1 MLDILENF
9 QCDVIRIAEAFDAG
23 RLTEA
28 DQKIIRFALQ
38 IVCSRRAN
46 THAVATAVAF
56 LKLVVPLTALNPD
69 KIRVA
74 R

>member
-1 MLDILENF
+1 VTVLDIIENF

-23 RLTEA
+23 RLTEV

-46 THAVATAVAF
+46 THAVATAVAI
-56 LKLVVPLTALNPD
+56 LKLVVPPTAP
-69 KIRVA
+69 
-74 R
+74 